1 MMNNNIRRGLVLVIS
16 SPSGAGKTTICK
28 KIIQEIDCIV
38 LSVSVTTRKKRK
50 DEINGKD
57 YFFMSELEFSI
68 LENNKEFLE
77 NANVFG
83 NSYGTLKREVISKI
97 EKGIDVILDIDW
109 QGTRQI
115 QKHIP
120 NDIVKVF
127 ILPPS
132 IKELENRLGNRASE
146 DKKNFIKRM
155 SEARKEISHYTEY
168 DFVIINHQIEKAV
181 SQIKSI
187 LFSERN
193 RRYRQLHLDKFI
205 DNLK

>member
-1 MMNNNIRRGLVLVIS
+1 MSNIRRGFVLVIS

-28 KIIQEIDCIV
+28 KIIEEVDNID
-38 LSVSVTTRKKRK
+38 LSVSVTTRQKRK
-50 DEINGKD
+50 DEFDGKD
-57 YFFMSELEFSI
+57 YFFRSEKEF
-68 LENNKEFLE
+68 LRLKNNKEFLE

-83 NSYGTLKREVISKI
+83 NSYGTLKNEVVSKI
-97 EKGIDVILDIDW
+97 EKGIDVIVDIDW

-132 IKELENRLGNRASE
+132 IKELENRLGKRASE
-146 DKKNFIKRM
+146 DKKNFLKRM
-155 SEARKEISHYTEY
+155 SEARKEISHYVEY
-168 DFVIINHQIEKAV
+168 DFVIINNEIEKAV

-187 LFSERN
+187 LFSERLRN
-193 RRYRQLHLDKFI
+193 YRQLNLNKFI

>member
-1 MMNNNIRRGLVLVIS
+1 MNNNIRRGLVLVIS

-28 KIIQEIDCIV
+28 KIIQEIDCIE

-77 NANVFG
+77 NADVFG
-83 NSYGTLKREVISKI
+83 YSYGTLKREVISKI
-97 EKGIDVILDIDW
+97 EKGIDVIVDIDW

-187 LFSERN
+187 LFSERS